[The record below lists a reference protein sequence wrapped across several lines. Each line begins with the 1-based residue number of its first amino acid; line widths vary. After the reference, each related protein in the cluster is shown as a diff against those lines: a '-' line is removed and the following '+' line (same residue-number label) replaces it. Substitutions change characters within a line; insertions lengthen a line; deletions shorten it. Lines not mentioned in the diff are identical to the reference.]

1 MQPLHA
7 PQTRAALLIA
17 LAGVA
22 IFILLAPYM
31 VGLLSAAVLYVICQ
45 PVYARLV
52 RWVRSKHFAAAITL
66 FLAIVLIVLP
76 LVMIVGILVDQAP
89 QAIQAARDASLL
101 DRLATLRIGN
111 VNVGAELGRASATIA
126 QWLSRQAVNVLGG
139 AAQATL
145 TLLIAFFGLYYL
157 LLSGS
162 ETWLRFRDFLPF
174 SSQSAD
180 ELRDRFFSLTH
191 ATLLGTFLIAL
202 LQGTIIG
209 FGFYIVGLPAPMVW
223 GVTAAFASVLPM
235 IGTGLVWVPGVIILL
250 VQGRIGPAIT
260 LAVISI
266 VIASS
271 VDNIVRP
278 MVYRKV
284 SDIHPMITLVGAF
297 AGVRYFGLL
306 GVLLGPLAIV
316 YFLELVRLYRK
327 DYIDPTI
334 VVAPAP
340 VGAGSNAVVVS
351 AAASTPPPPSVSPAA
366 GD

>member
-1 MQPLHA
+1 MQAIHS

-17 LAGVA
+17 IAGVA

-31 VGLLSAAVLYVICQ
+31 VGLLSAAVLYVVCQ

-52 RWVRSKHFAAAITL
+52 RWLRSKHAAAAVTL

-89 QAIQAARDASLL
+89 QAIQAARDAALF
-101 DRLATLRIGN
+101 DRLATLRIGRI
-111 VNVGAELGRASATIA
+111 NVGAEIARASGTIA

-157 LLSGS
+157 LLSGN
-162 ETWLRFRDFLPF
+162 ETWQRFRAFLPF
-174 SSQSAD
+174 SPSSAD

-202 LQGTIIG
+202 LQGSIIG
-209 FGFYIVGLPAPMVW
+209 FAFYIVGLPAPMVW
-223 GVTAAFASVLPM
+223 GVTAAFASILPM

-250 VQGRIGPAIT
+250 IQGRVGSAIT
-260 LAVISI
+260 LAAISI
-266 VIASS
+266 LVASS

-327 DYIDPTI
+327 DYIEPTI

-340 VGAGSNAVVVS
+340 VGGAPGAAV
-351 AAASTPPPPSVSPAA
+351 APPQISPAA

>member
-1 MQPLHA
+1 MQFLHA
-7 PQTRAALLIA
+7 AQTRAALLIGI
-17 LAGVA
+17 AGVA

-45 PVYARLV
+45 PVYSKLV

-66 FLAIVLIVLP
+66 FLAVVLLVIP
-76 LVMIVGILVDQAP
+76 LVAIVGILVDQAP
-89 QAIQAARDASLL
+89 QAMQAARDAALL
-101 DRLATLRIGN
+101 DRIAGLRIGS

-126 QWLSRQAVNVLGG
+126 QWISRQAVNVLGG

-157 LLSGS
+157 LLGSS
-162 ETWLRFRDFLPF
+162 ETWMKFRAFLPF

-202 LQGTIIG
+202 MQGTIIG
-209 FGFYIVGLPAPMVW
+209 FGFYFVGLPAPMVW
-223 GVTAAFASVLPM
+223 GVTAAFASILPM
-235 IGTGLVWVPGVIILL
+235 IGTGLVWVPGVILLL
-250 VQGRIGPAIT
+250 VQGRIGAALV
-260 LAVISI
+260 LAGISI
-266 VIASS
+266 LIASS

-278 MVYRKV
+278 MVYRRV

-327 DYIDPTI
+327 DYIEPTI
-334 VVAPAP
+334 LVAPAP
-340 VGAGSNAVVVS
+340 VGGHPPPVAV
-351 AAASTPPPPSVSPAA
+351 AEGAPTPPSISPAA

>member
-1 MQPLHA
+1 MQVLHA
-7 PQTRAALLIA
+7 AQTRAALLIA

-52 RWVRSKHFAAAITL
+52 RWLRSKHLSAAITL
-66 FLAIVLIVLP
+66 ILAIVLIALP
-76 LVMIVGILVDQAP
+76 LVMIGGILVNQAP
-89 QAIQAARDASLL
+89 QAIQAARDAALL
-101 DRLATLRIGN
+101 DRLSTLRVGS
-111 VNVGAELGRASATIA
+111 VNVGAEIARASGTIA

-157 LLSGS
+157 LLSGTD
-162 ETWLRFRDFLPF
+162 TWTRFRAFLPF
-174 SSQSAD
+174 SQQSAD

-209 FGFYIVGLPAPMVW
+209 FGFYLVGLPAPMVW
-223 GVTAAFASVLPM
+223 GVTAAFASILPM
-235 IGTGLVWVPGVIILL
+235 IGTGLVWIPGVIILL
-250 VQGRIGPAIT
+250 VQGRLGSALT
-260 LAVISI
+260 LAAISI
-266 VIASS
+266 VVASS

-278 MVYRKV
+278 MVYRRV

-327 DYIDPTI
+327 DYIDPQI

-340 VGAGSNAVVVS
+340 VAGAATVT
-351 AAASTPPPPSVSPAA
+351 ATTTISPAA
-366 GD
+366 GG

>member
-1 MQPLHA
+1 MQVLHA
-7 PQTRAALLIA
+7 AQTRAALLIA

-52 RWVRSKHFAAAITL
+52 RWLRSKHFAAAITL
-66 FLAIVLIVLP
+66 ILAILLIALP
-76 LVMIVGILVDQAP
+76 LVMIGGILVNQAP
-89 QAIQAARDASLL
+89 QAIQAARDTALL
-101 DRLATLRIGN
+101 DRLSTLRIGN
-111 VNVGAELGRASATIA
+111 MHVGAEIARASGTIA

-157 LLSGS
+157 LLSGAD
-162 ETWLRFRDFLPF
+162 TWTRFRAFLPF
-174 SSQSAD
+174 SPQSAD

-209 FGFYIVGLPAPMVW
+209 FGFHFVGLPAPMVW
-223 GVTAAFASVLPM
+223 GVTAAFASILPM
-235 IGTGLVWVPGVIILL
+235 IGTGLVWIPGVIILL
-250 VQGRIGPAIT
+250 VQGRIGSAVA
-260 LAVISI
+260 LAAISI
-266 VIASS
+266 LIASS

-278 MVYRKV
+278 MVYRRV

-327 DYIDPTI
+327 DYIEPQI

-340 VGAGSNAVVVS
+340 VAGGATVTATTIN
-351 AAASTPPPPSVSPAA
+351 PAA
-366 GD
+366 GG

>member
-1 MQPLHA
+1 MQALHA

-22 IFILLAPYM
+22 IFILLAPYV
-31 VGLLSAAVLYVICQ
+31 VGLLSAAVLYVVCQ
-45 PVYARLV
+45 KAYARLV
-52 RWVRSKHFAAAITL
+52 RWVRSKHLAAAITL
-66 FLAIVLIVLP
+66 LLAIVLIVLP

-89 QAIQAARDASLL
+89 QAIQAARDAALL
-101 DRLATLRIGN
+101 DKLATLRIGR
-111 VNVGAELGRASATIA
+111 VNVGAEIARASGTIA
-126 QWLSRQAVNVLGG
+126 QWLSGQAVNVLGG

-157 LLSGS
+157 LLSGP
-162 ETWLRFRDFLPF
+162 ETWTRFRAFLPF
-174 SSQSAD
+174 SPQSAD
-180 ELRDRFFSLTH
+180 ELRDRFFSVTH

-209 FGFYIVGLPAPMVW
+209 FGVYIVGLPAPMVW
-223 GVTAAFASVLPM
+223 GVTAAFASILPM
-235 IGTGLVWVPGVIILL
+235 IGTGLVWIPGVIILL
-250 VQGRIGPAIT
+250 VQGRIGGAIT
-260 LAVISI
+260 LAAISI

-278 MVYRKV
+278 MVYRRV

-327 DYIDPTI
+327 DYIDPHI
-334 VVAPAP
+334 LVAPAP
-340 VGAGSNAVVVS
+340 VAGGATVNAT
-351 AAASTPPPPSVSPAA
+351 STVSPAA
-366 GD
+366 GG

>member
-1 MQPLHA
+1 MQVLHA
-7 PQTRAALLIA
+7 AQTRAALLIA

-52 RWVRSKHFAAAITL
+52 RWLRSKHFAAAITL
-66 FLAIVLIVLP
+66 ILAILLIALP
-76 LVMIVGILVDQAP
+76 LVMIGGILVNQAP
-89 QAIQAARDASLL
+89 QAIQAARDTALL
-101 DRLATLRIGN
+101 DRLSTLRIGN
-111 VNVGAELGRASATIA
+111 VHVGAEIARASGTIA

-157 LLSGS
+157 LLSGTD
-162 ETWLRFRDFLPF
+162 TWTRFRAFLPF
-174 SSQSAD
+174 SPQSAD

-209 FGFYIVGLPAPMVW
+209 FGFYFVGLPAPMVW
-223 GVTAAFASVLPM
+223 GVTAAFASILPM
-235 IGTGLVWVPGVIILL
+235 IGTGLVWIPGVIILL
-250 VQGRIGPAIT
+250 VQGRIGSAVA
-260 LAVISI
+260 LAAISI
-266 VIASS
+266 LIASS

-278 MVYRKV
+278 MVYRRV

-327 DYIDPTI
+327 DYIEPQI

-340 VGAGSNAVVVS
+340 VAGGATVTA
-351 AAASTPPPPSVSPAA
+351 TTISPAA
-366 GD
+366 GG

>member
-66 FLAIVLIVLP
+66 FLAIVLIVIP
-76 LVMIVGILVDQAP
+76 LVVIVGILVDQAP
-89 QAIQAARDASLL
+89 QAIQAARDAALL

-126 QWLSRQAVNVLGG
+126 QWLSRQAMSVLGG

-157 LLSGS
+157 LLSGK
-162 ETWLRFRDFLPF
+162 ETWERFRDFLPF

-209 FGFYIVGLPAPMVW
+209 FGFYIVALPAPMVW
-223 GVTAAFASVLPM
+223 GVTAAFASILPM
-235 IGTGLVWVPGVIILL
+235 IGTGLVWIPGVIILL
-250 VQGRIGPAIT
+250 VQGRIGSAIS

-278 MVYRKV
+278 MVYRRV

-327 DYIDPTI
+327 DYIEPQI
-334 VVAPAP
+334 VVAPSP
-340 VGAGSNAVVVS
+340 IGATTT
-351 AAASTPPPPSVSPAA
+351 AAMASVSPAA
-366 GD
+366 GG

>member
-1 MQPLHA
+1 MQVLHA
-7 PQTRAALLIA
+7 AQTRAALLIA

-45 PVYARLV
+45 PVYRRLV

-66 FLAIVLIVLP
+66 ILAILLIALP
-76 LVMIVGILVDQAP
+76 LVMIGGILVNQAP
-89 QAIQAARDASLL
+89 QAIQAARDTALL
-101 DRLATLRIGN
+101 DRLSTLRIGSLH
-111 VNVGAELGRASATIA
+111 VGAEIARASGTIA

-157 LLSGS
+157 LLGGS
-162 ETWLRFRDFLPF
+162 ETWGRFRAFLPF
-174 SSQSAD
+174 SPQSAD

-209 FGFYIVGLPAPMVW
+209 FGFYMVGLPAPMVW
-223 GVTAAFASVLPM
+223 GVTAAFASILPM
-235 IGTGLVWVPGVIILL
+235 IGTGLVWIPGVIILL
-250 VQGRIGPAIT
+250 VQGRIGSAIT
-260 LAVISI
+260 LAAISI
-266 VIASS
+266 LIASS

-278 MVYRKV
+278 MVYRRV

-327 DYIDPTI
+327 DYIEPQI

-340 VGAGSNAVVVS
+340 VAGGAAV
-351 AAASTPPPPSVSPAA
+351 TPTTTISPAA
-366 GD
+366 GG